1 MIANLSDEE
10 TASLEAFL
18 APPRI
23 AVLATL
29 NGSGSPQISPIWY
42 RYSEGRV
49 TMSTV
54 SETVKSQNIL
64 RDGRASVCVY
74 SEPEAFEYASL
85 SGTAT
90 VIDDDPL
97 WTETRA
103 IVDRYELPEDADSRM
118 RRLEQQNRMILSI
131 EVDRVHFSRS
141 DGRKG
146 TRVSVR

>member
-1 MIANLSDEE
+1 MVANLNDEE
-10 TASLEAFL
+10 TARLEAFL

-29 NGSGSPQISPIWY
+29 HGSGSPQISPIWY

-49 TMSTV
+49 TMSTTT
-54 SETVKSQNIL
+54 ETIKSRNIL

-74 SEPEAFEYASL
+74 SEPEAFEYATL

-90 VIDDDPL
+90 VVDDDSL
-97 WTETRA
+97 WPETRA
-103 IVDRYELPEDADSRM
+103 IVDRYELPEDADARM
-118 RRLEQQNRMILSI
+118 RRLEHQDRVILSL
-131 EVDRVHFSRS
+131 EVDRVLFSRS

-146 TRVSVR
+146 TRVSM

>member
-1 MIANLSDEE
+1 MITNLSDEE
-10 TASLEAFL
+10 TARLEKFL
-18 APPRI
+18 DPPRI

-42 RYSEGRV
+42 RYSQGRV

-54 SETVKSQNIL
+54 SETVKTRNIV

-85 SGTAT
+85 SGTVT
-90 VIDDDPL
+90 VIDDDSL

-103 IVDRYELPEDADSRM
+103 IVDRYELPEDADKRM
-118 RRLEQQNRMILSI
+118 HRLENQNRVILSL

-141 DGRKG
+141 DGRRG
-146 TRVSVR
+146 TRVSV